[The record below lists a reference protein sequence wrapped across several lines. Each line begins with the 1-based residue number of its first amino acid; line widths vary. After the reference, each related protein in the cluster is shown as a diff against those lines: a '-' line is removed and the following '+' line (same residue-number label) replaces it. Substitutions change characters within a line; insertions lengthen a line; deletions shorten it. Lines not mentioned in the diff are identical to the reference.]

1 MTMNKLNLLRKLTH
15 QTVLATIL
23 ILGLHG
29 AIVFAG
35 DDDHGEEG
43 HSDEVVTMSA
53 TTAMDNGITTVQV
66 SPGELAVSTTL
77 YGRISADPASLS
89 HIRARFDGVIK
100 TVNVNIGDKVKK
112 GDVLAVVESNES
124 LKTYSIASPFDGSVI
139 ARHANNGE
147 LSNGQVLFSLANYKN
162 VWAQLTVFSQQLGK
176 INVGQSVVLSHAEFS
191 QITNIAYL
199 TPSVDGSP
207 HSLANVAVDNRSG
220 YWPLGTLVKAQV
232 ITDIKAVSLLVPVSA
247 VQEYE
252 ERQVVFVQHN
262 NEYTPRPV
270 TLGVSDGTHVEVL
283 VGLNQGD
290 FVVATNSY
298 LIKADLEKSEAGHDH

>member
-1 MTMNKLNLLRKLTH
+1 MTMKKLNLLRKLTH
-15 QTVLATIL
+15 LKVLATAL
-23 ILGLHG
+23 MLGLQST
-29 AIVFAG
+29 ALFAG
-35 DDDHGEEG
+35 EDDHGQEG

-53 TTAMDNGITTVQV
+53 TTAKKNGITTVQAL
-66 SPGELAVSTTL
+66 PGVIAVSTTL

-100 TVNVNIGDKVKK
+100 SVNVNIGDNVKK
-112 GDVLAVVESNES
+112 GDVLAIVESNES
-124 LKTYSIASPFDGSVI
+124 LKSYSITSPFDGSVI

-176 INVGQSVVLSHAEFS
+176 IKVGQRARLSHADFN
-191 QITNIAYL
+191 QVTNVAYL

-207 HSLANVAVDNRSG
+207 HSLANVAVDNSDG
-220 YWPLGTLVKAQV
+220 YWPLGTLVKAEVTTATQ
-232 ITDIKAVSLLVPVSA
+232 AASLLVPISA

-252 ERQVVFVQHN
+252 DNQVVFVQHDD
-262 NEYTPRPV
+262 EYTPRAV
-270 TLGVSDGTHVEVL
+270 KLGMSDGTRVEVIE
-283 VGLNQGD
+283 GLTQGES
-290 FVVATNSY
+290 VVATNSY